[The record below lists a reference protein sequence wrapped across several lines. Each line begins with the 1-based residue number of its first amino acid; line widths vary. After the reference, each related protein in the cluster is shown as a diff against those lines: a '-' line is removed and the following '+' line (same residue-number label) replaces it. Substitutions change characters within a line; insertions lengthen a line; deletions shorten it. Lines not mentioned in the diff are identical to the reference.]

1 MGQKCCKKKNEMFIW
16 TNIEFSNEIPFH
28 LKAYIEEYF
37 IKPLLKC
44 EKNDSKILLT
54 SVQYGIYRYIKN
66 SNADHK
72 ERVELEKKYEKLIL
86 VLNENERTKIL
97 KSAMNEIV
105 NFYIEEINR
114 IRWLSNRS
122 LMIVNEYVFKGKI
135 KDEKDNKEKEM
146 TLVTTTG

>member
-1 MGQKCCKKKNEMFIW
+1 MGQKCCKKKNESSVAIW
-16 TNIEFSNEIPFH
+16 STIEFSNEIPFH

-54 SVQYGIYRYIKN
+54 SVQYGVYRYIKN
-66 SNADHK
+66 SNAEHK
-72 ERVELEKKYEKLIL
+72 ERIELEKKYEKLIL
-86 VLNENERTKIL
+86 VLNENERTRIL
-97 KSAMNEIV
+97 KSAMNEII

-122 LMIVNEYVFKGKI
+122 LMIVNEYVFK
-135 KDEKDNKEKEM
+135 EKMKEEKSI
-146 TLVTTTG
+146 TTTS